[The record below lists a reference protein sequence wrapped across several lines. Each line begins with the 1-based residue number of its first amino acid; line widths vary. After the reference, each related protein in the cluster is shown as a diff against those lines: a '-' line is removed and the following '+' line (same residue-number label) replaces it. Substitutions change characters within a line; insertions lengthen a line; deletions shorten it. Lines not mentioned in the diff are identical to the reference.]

1 MPHLILDLPASRL
14 IVDRYNYNAT
24 IKEDIASA
32 DLVISH
38 AGAGTCLEGENL
50 RRTEFTYTKSCSW
63 VKGPGYML

>member
-1 MPHLILDLPASRL
+1 MSPICYVPHLILDLPASRL
-14 IVDRYNYNAT
+14 IVDRYNYKAT

-50 RRTEFTYTKSCSW
+50 PMPKF
-63 VKGPGYML
+63 VAGYGVRS